1 METYLTT
8 GGAHFALS
16 PYAQRFE
23 HLCSLHADQRLEFLN
38 GAARALDLR
47 NDFQQT
53 LRFAPARPATKAADY
68 EWAIGGNFGETE
80 GLIATR
86 MEGEDAF
93 HDLFNAL
100 IWLDFPKTKALLNRL
115 QVTQIAQER
124 QGHLSA
130 SKPEARSRQR
140 DQITLFDEN
149 GALFVCQDER
159 LAGLLKSRDWPA
171 LFLSQ
176 RGELMRAARLQVFGH
191 GLLQKCLRPFK
202 SMTARAVVLSLG
214 ADASPPEL
222 DQALSATLRQSWP
235 AWPVMPLPINGWP
248 TWSHEQD
255 AEFYADQAVF
265 RRDRWRRLGVSAAF
279 ESKF

>member
-1 METYLTT
+1 MTISLEHL
-8 GGAHFALS
+8 ALS
-16 PYAQRFE
+16 PYAQRFDALSALDAE
-23 HLCSLHADQRLEFLN
+23 QRLAFLN
-38 GAARALDLR
+38 GAARTLDLR
-47 NDFQQT
+47 NDFQQVV
-53 LRFAPARPATKAADY
+53 RFAHARPATKAADY
-68 EWAIGGNFGETE
+68 EWAIGGNLGETE
-80 GLIATR
+80 GVIATR
-86 MEGEDAF
+86 MEGDDAF

-100 IWLDFPKTKALLNRL
+100 IWLDFPKTKAFLNRL

-124 QGHLSA
+124 QPHLSA

-159 LAGLLKSRDWPA
+159 LAGLLKTKDWPA

-176 RGELMRAARLQVFGH
+176 RVELISTARLLVFGH

-202 SMTARAVVLSLG
+202 SMTARTVVVSLA

-222 DQALSATLRQSWP
+222 DQALSRILQQSWP
-235 AWPVMPLPINGWP
+235 AWPVTPLPINGWP
-248 TWSHEQD
+248 AWSKEQD

-265 RRDRWRRLGVSAAF
+265 RRDRWRRPGVCEAF
-279 ESKF
+279 ESKFKG